1 MKKIFTI
8 LIVISLISTSVLLS
22 FANVNDYRAPDIQ
35 QIKEKQHYKKIIGIK
50 EKNEF
55 DTYVNTLNKSEL
67 ILTIAEF
74 ADELEKANNPVSM
87 RMFAD
92 VTKNKLINELTES
105 DYISFVENKD
115 YSDLFKA
122 YMIDCYSYS
131 KHKNN
136 KKNTDKFD
144 NSLRTIVKDSS
155 ENQKL
160 RFYALASMDNL
171 DNNDIDML
179 KKIIDSKEQ
188 NEILKARSLKEL
200 KKINEQETYPIIKQI
215 IKDHKNYSDKEV
227 GMSID
232 LLTRSSSSLISELD
246 GEDHKVDI
254 IENFIK
260 ESNNYITINSS
271 IRSLGNIKTQNSVKA
286 VINNRE
292 KVQENSVIAYY
303 INKNYLTVEKM
314 LEITNDIET
323 IKIGLECVGI
333 APFKSFMPKLEIL
346 ANNCS
351 DEEVKNQAKN
361 LITKVNEHS
370 YERNIKWDEDYN

>member
-1 MKKIFTI
+1 
-8 LIVISLISTSVLLS
+8 
-22 FANVNDYRAPDIQ
+22 
-35 QIKEKQHYKKIIGIK
+35 
-50 EKNEF
+50 
-55 DTYVNTLNKSEL
+55 
-67 ILTIAEF
+67 
-74 ADELEKANNPVSM
+74 
-87 RMFAD
+87 
-92 VTKNKLINELTES
+92 
-105 DYISFVENKD
+105 
-115 YSDLFKA
+115 
-122 YMIDCYSYS
+122 
-131 KHKNN
+131 
-136 KKNTDKFD
+136 
-144 NSLRTIVKDSS
+144 
-155 ENQKL
+155 
-160 RFYALASMDNL
+160 MDNL

-246 GEDHKVDI
+246 GEDRKVDI

-271 IRSLGNIKTQNSVKA
+271 ILSLGNIKTQNSVKA

>member
-8 LIVISLISTSVLLS
+8 LIIISLISTSVLLS
-22 FANVNDYRAPDIQ
+22 SANVNDYRAPDIQ

-67 ILTIAEF
+67 LLTIAEF
-74 ADELEKANNPVSM
+74 ADEFETANDPTSM
-87 RMFAD
+87 TMFAE

-136 KKNTDKFD
+136 KRHTDKFD

-171 DNNDIDML
+171 DNNDINML
-179 KKIIDSKEQ
+179 KEIIDSEEQ
-188 NEILKARSLKEL
+188 NETLKARSLKEL

-215 IKDHKNYSDKEV
+215 IKDHKKYSDKEV

-232 LLTRSSSSLISELD
+232 LLTRTSSSVISKLD
-246 GEDHKVDI
+246 GEDHRVDI

-286 VINNRE
+286 VINNRK
-292 KVQENSVIAYY
+292 KVQEDSVIAYY

-323 IKIGLECVGI
+323 IKIGLECVDI

>member
-1 MKKIFTI
+1 
-8 LIVISLISTSVLLS
+8 
-22 FANVNDYRAPDIQ
+22 
-35 QIKEKQHYKKIIGIK
+35 
-50 EKNEF
+50 
-55 DTYVNTLNKSEL
+55 
-67 ILTIAEF
+67 
-74 ADELEKANNPVSM
+74 
-87 RMFAD
+87 
-92 VTKNKLINELTES
+92 
-105 DYISFVENKD
+105 
-115 YSDLFKA
+115 
-122 YMIDCYSYS
+122 
-131 KHKNN
+131 
-136 KKNTDKFD
+136 
-144 NSLRTIVKDSS
+144 
-155 ENQKL
+155 
-160 RFYALASMDNL
+160 MDNL

-292 KVQENSVIAYY
+292 KVQENSVIDYY

-333 APFKSFMPKLEIL
+333 YPFKSFMPKLEIL